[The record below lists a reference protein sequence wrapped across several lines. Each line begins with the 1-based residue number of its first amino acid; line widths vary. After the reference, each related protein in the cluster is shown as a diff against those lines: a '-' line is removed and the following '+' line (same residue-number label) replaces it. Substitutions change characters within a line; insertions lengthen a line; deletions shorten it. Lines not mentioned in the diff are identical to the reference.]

1 MNHHFESKIIRP
13 KKLRKLLNVLRHRQ
27 EVLETLI
34 SSHICVVF
42 ITKCTRPTQIRDKED
57 FGRQSLRKVSPQCP
71 DQKSE
76 EHCPFSSNLSSSV
89 VFHQRTVPNLE
100 PHFSPNNF
108 QIETHPKTL
117 SQSHPSI
124 NSHRNPCLFHLPT
137 LPSGI
142 QNLGF
147 FYLPK
152 LRPLI
157 TLSRIL
163 DFAPNPTFGKA
174 RVLRSPIHYWFI
186 YFNLGSSLIR
196 KSKSFHFLFMFL

>member
-1 MNHHFESKIIRP
+1 MRRSKVRGALSLLIKP
-13 KKLRKLLNVLRHRQ
+13 KLVRRFPSTN
-27 EVLETLI
+27 
-34 SSHICVVF
+34 
-42 ITKCTRPTQIRDKED
+42 CTAIAVI
-57 FGRQSLRKVSPQCP
+57 FY
-71 DQKSE
+71 
-76 EHCPFSSNLSSSV
+76 
-89 VFHQRTVPNLE
+89 VPNLE

-186 YFNLGSSLIR
+186 YFNLGSPLIR
-196 KSKSFHFLFMFL
+196 KSKSFHFLFMFLWAGARVFKSLSQLVVGLEQWSVGCNFVVVVVN